1 MSRQIAKIAQN
12 FLSEV
17 SKVDIREGIQTLISE
32 LEEKVDPDPIEVRL
46 IAQLYHF
53 IENIELVKNNLRRY
67 VEDFS
72 EKTPGTKLSSLWENQ
87 SNDGNA
93 KQFKL

>member
-17 SKVDIREGIQTLISE
+17 SKVDISEGIQMLITE

-53 IENIELVKNNLRRY
+53 TENIELVKNNLRRY